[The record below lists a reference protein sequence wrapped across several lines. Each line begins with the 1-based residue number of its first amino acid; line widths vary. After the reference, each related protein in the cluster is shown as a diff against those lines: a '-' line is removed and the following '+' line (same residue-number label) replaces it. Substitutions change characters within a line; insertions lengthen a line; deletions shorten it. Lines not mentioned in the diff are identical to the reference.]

1 VLDGP
6 EGPIFE
12 SNAIMRF
19 FARKAGLVGAN
30 AYENALVDQWIDF
43 SIGELEA
50 NLGKWIY
57 PIVGYAK
64 FDAEVTEAAKK
75 NVARALEAMNTV
87 LTHQTFLVG
96 ESITAADIACAMA
109 LFNGYRMVLD
119 NKFRKP
125 FGAVNRWYTT
135 CVRQPKWAAILGGRA
150 ALVKEMMVAKPAPVE
165 EKKPEPK
172 KEEKKPAAED
182 DGEEEP
188 KEAKKPNPLDLLPP
202 SKLNLDEWKRYYS
215 NAEDTRGD
223 ACKWFFEKIDDG
235 WSVWF
240 SEYKYPAD
248 LTKMLNTTNLVGGY
262 IQRLDRLRKYGFASL
277 VIFGD
282 EEQGMQIGGCFMVR
296 GQTMPAELTEV
307 DDCELYDW
315 RKADLTNAA
324 DKELIEDYFCWEGKF
339 GGKFKPVA
347 SGKIFK

>member
-1 VLDGP
+1 MGWMD
-6 EGPIFE
+6 F
-12 SNAIMRF
+12 NAD
-19 FARKAGLVGAN
+19 ATEKAKADVAK
-30 AYENALVDQWIDF
+30 ALNI
-43 SIGELEA
+43 L
-50 NLGKWIY
+50 N
-57 PIVGYAK
+57 
-64 FDAEVTEAAKK
+64 
-75 NVARALEAMNTV
+75 NH
-87 LTHQTFLVG
+87 LTLHTYLVG
-96 ESITAADIACAMA
+96 EAVTIADIAVAFA
-109 LFNGYRMVLD
+109 LFRAYQIVFD
-119 NKFRKP
+119 NRFRKP
-125 FGAVNRWYTT
+125 FPAVNRWFTT
-135 CVRQPKWAAILGGRA
+135 LIRQPNFASVIGKFELCKDMA
-150 ALVKEMMVAKPAPVE
+150 VAKPS
-165 EKKPEPK
+165 EKKPAPAAAPK
-172 KEEKKPAAED
+172 KEEKKPAKEAEAD
-182 DGEEEP
+182 DGEDEP

-240 SEYKYPAD
+240 SDYKYPAD

-282 EEQGMQIGGCFMVR
+282 EEQGMQIGGCFLVR
-296 GQTMPAELTEV
+296 GQEMPAELKEV

-315 RKADLTNAA
+315 RKADLTSAA

-339 GGKFKPVA
+339 GGKYKPVA